1 MPWADRALGHGLLGS
16 DSIARGSV
24 EFEASNPNDLRRVI
38 GDELCPVLQCSAAVG
53 AAVGKVGPLVA

>member
-1 MPWADRALGHGLLGS
+1 MPWAGRALGHGLLGS

-38 GDELCPVLQCSAAVG
+38 GDELCPVLH
-53 AAVGKVGPLVA
+53 PLGFERRRLLHFDIAF